1 MGSTSRYSFFDVN
14 RYYTP
19 FYYQLVPGSFD
30 RKTGAYSVDVINP
43 LSGTEYLN
51 YNEGP
56 KQVSSTFHLQSILN
70 YNRIFGEKHSIG
82 GLLVYLMRNYLEGN
96 ARSEE
101 HTSDL
106 QSLMRI
112 SYAVFCLKKKN
123 YK

>member
-82 GLLVYLMRNYLEGN
+82 GL
-96 ARSEE
+96 RSEE
-101 HTSDL
+101 RRVGKECVSTCRSRW
-106 QSLMRI
+106 SP
-112 SYAVFCLKKKN
+112 YN
-123 YK
+123 

>member
-96 ARSEE
+96 AGDLQTSLPYRNSDRSEASRVGKE
-101 HTSDL
+101 GV
-106 QSLMRI
+106 I
-112 SYAVFCLKKKN
+112 
-123 YK
+123 